1 MTICKKPSGKTVP
14 VKEGEDAGTEPPQH
28 SRRNGWS
35 WPPHPL
41 QFVAWFTFLLFT
53 IIGFGILVPLLPRH
67 WVAAGYV
74 FMGVLFMLHLIVHFL
89 AVTID
94 PADEHVRAKGSPGPL
109 PVFDR
114 TKHAH
119 VIENMH
125 CYICEV
131 DVGDKSKHCSL
142 CNKCVSNFDHH
153 CKWLNNCVGGKN
165 YWLFF
170 NCLISAFLGTVV
182 LSTISSYVFVV
193 YFVDP
198 AALRSDQHFEAIQN
212 LSDTWYVFLPAA
224 PVETQAS
231 VILGLAALVSVMG
244 LITILLIGQLLC
256 FHIYL
261 LWNKLSTYEYIMHQ
275 RQKQEMKSNSR
286 EPEAGGTPPTIQEQN
301 ENYGGSLVY
310 TNPDV
315 LIEGPSS
322 GSLNTDCSWMLSR
335 VFLSAAADV
344 FPSLP
349 VQLQLDVFP
358 SLPVQLQL
366 DVFPSLPVQ
375 LQLDVFPSL
384 PVQLQL
390 DVFPSLPVQLQLDVF
405 PSLPV
410 QLQLDVFPSLPV
422 QLQLDVFPGLPVQLQ
437 LCTGRLW
444 DTFSQDLSRRARSH
458 SECCGDSGITDG
470 AEKVVTEESPSLL
483 DSMRAMIE
491 EVNAAVDLRIAPQSP
506 RPSTSQR
513 SHTFDSAFD
522 LDEGE
527 LVSDLDSASSDNGSG
542 RPLFLPE
549 ETDCLLKTIRATM
562 DIEEVRGGGLF
573 KSCAPALFPVLG
585 AGTPSCECRCGGAG
599 ENQLPKKKKKRT
611 KGNRISPEDSN
622 KPSGDIP
629 SLHAL
634 PLSNGENEVPVSLA
648 PPGLDIHSPNF
659 PSRSLPVLAPINM
672 CPVQAAGP
680 PAEYHSDS
688 AESMEEI
695 PVAQTHLGSSS
706 MSENLFLT
714 PRNPKVT
721 ASEREHGPRPS
732 YFWPGTLQ
740 KFELL
745 PKTPSVFVSDSSGK
759 PLPNGLAEEAKAQD
773 SHETRYKKMWVAKGM
788 EGEQVLSISNADV
801 LPSISANK

>member
-74 FMGVLFMLHLIVHFL
+74 FMGVLFTLHLIVHFL

-198 AALRSDQHFEAIQN
+198 AALRSDQQFEAIQN

-286 EPEAGGTPPTIQEQN
+286 EPEAGGTPPTVREQN

-322 GSLNTDCSWMLSR
+322 GSLNTDS
-335 VFLSAAADV
+335 
-344 FPSLP
+344 P
-349 VQLQLDVFP
+349 V
-358 SLPVQLQL
+358 
-366 DVFPSLPVQ
+366 
-375 LQLDVFPSL
+375 
-384 PVQLQL
+384 
-390 DVFPSLPVQLQLDVF
+390 
-405 PSLPV
+405 
-410 QLQLDVFPSLPV
+410 
-422 QLQLDVFPGLPVQLQ
+422 
-437 LCTGRLW
+437 
-444 DTFSQDLSRRARSH
+444 AMNANH
-458 SECCGDSGITDG
+458 GDP
-470 AEKVVTEESPSLL
+470 E
-483 DSMRAMIE
+483 
-491 EVNAAVDLRIAPQSP
+491 
-506 RPSTSQR
+506 
-513 SHTFDSAFD
+513 FD
-522 LDEGE
+522 L
-527 LVSDLDSASSDNGSG
+527 
-542 RPLFLPE
+542 
-549 ETDCLLKTIRATM
+549 KT
-562 DIEEVRGGGLF
+562 
-573 KSCAPALFPVLG
+573 SPAEQKKPKK
-585 AGTPSCECRCGGAG
+585 
-599 ENQLPKKKKKRT
+599 KKKKKRT

-634 PLSNGENEVPVSLA
+634 PLSHGENEVPVSLA
-648 PPGLDIHSPNF
+648 PPGPDIHSPNF

-714 PRNPKVT
+714 PRNPNVT

>member
-14 VKEGEDAGTEPPQH
+14 DKEEVDTVAETLQH

-41 QFVAWFTFLLFT
+41 QFVAWFTYLLFT

-74 FMGVLFMLHLIVHFL
+74 CMGVLFTFHCIVHFL

-94 PADEHVRAKGSPGPL
+94 PADDNVRAKSSPGPL

-131 DVGDKSKHCSL
+131 DVGAKSKHCSL

-170 NCLISAFLGTVV
+170 NCLISAFLGTVL
-182 LSTISSYVFVV
+182 LSTISSYVFVA

-198 AALRSDQHFEAIQN
+198 AVLRTDQHFEAFWN
-212 LSDTWYVFLPAA
+212 LSDVWFVFLPSA

-275 RQKQEMKSNSR
+275 RQRQEMKSHCR
-286 EPEAGGTPPTIQEQN
+286 DLEPAGTPPTGRTQN
-301 ENYGGSLVY
+301 ESYGGSLIY

-322 GSLNTDCSWMLSR
+322 GSLNTDSP
-335 VFLSAAADV
+335 VPPNADNENRDPD
-344 FPSLP
+344 FERK
-349 VQLQLDVFP
+349 
-358 SLPVQLQL
+358 
-366 DVFPSLPVQ
+366 
-375 LQLDVFPSL
+375 
-384 PVQLQL
+384 
-390 DVFPSLPVQLQLDVF
+390 
-405 PSLPV
+405 
-410 QLQLDVFPSLPV
+410 
-422 QLQLDVFPGLPVQLQ
+422 
-437 LCTGRLW
+437 T
-444 DTFSQDLSRRARSH
+444 
-458 SECCGDSGITDG
+458 
-470 AEKVVTEESPSLL
+470 SP
-483 DSMRAMIE
+483 AG
-491 EVNAAVDLRIAPQSP
+491 
-506 RPSTSQR
+506 QR
-513 SHTFDSAFD
+513 K
-522 LDEGE
+522 
-527 LVSDLDSASSDNGSG
+527 
-542 RPLFLPE
+542 P
-549 ETDCLLKTIRATM
+549 K
-562 DIEEVRGGGLF
+562 
-573 KSCAPALFPVLG
+573 K
-585 AGTPSCECRCGGAG
+585 
-599 ENQLPKKKKKRT
+599 KKKKKRT
-611 KGNRISPEDSN
+611 KSNKISPEDSN
-622 KPSGDIP
+622 KHCGDIP
-629 SLHAL
+629 GVRVI
-634 PLSNGENEVPVSLA
+634 PPSNEDNEIPVSPTPPALA
-648 PPGLDIHSPNF
+648 GQSPNF
-659 PSRSLPVLAPINM
+659 PSRPLPVLASINLH
-672 CPVQAAGP
+672 PVQAAGP

-714 PRNPKVT
+714 PRSPTDTV
-721 ASEREHGPRPS
+721 SECDPAPRQS
-732 YFWPGTLQ
+732 YFWPVTLQ

-745 PKTPSVFVSDSSGK
+745 PKTPSVFVSESSGK
-759 PLPNGLAEEAKAQD
+759 PVSNGLIDELKAQD
-773 SHETRYKKMWVAKGM
+773 GHEKRYKKMWAAKGM
-788 EGEQVLSISNADV
+788 EGEQVLSISNAEA
-801 LPSISANK
+801 LPSICANK

>member
-1 MTICKKPSGKTVP
+1 MTICRKPSGKAVP
-14 VKEGEDAGTEPPQH
+14 NKEGEDTVTEPPQN
-28 SRRNGWS
+28 SRKNGWS

-41 QFVAWFTFLLFT
+41 QFVAWLTFLLFT

-74 FMGVLFMLHLIVHFL
+74 CMGVLFTLHCIVHFL

-94 PADEHVRAKGSPGPL
+94 PADENVRAKNSPGPL

-131 DVGDKSKHCSL
+131 DVGAKSKHCSL

-170 NCLISAFLGTVV
+170 NCLISAFLGTVL
-182 LSTISSYVFVV
+182 LSTISSYVFVA

-212 LSDTWYVFLPAA
+212 HSDVWYVFLPAS

-286 EPEAGGTPPTIQEQN
+286 DPEIEGTPPTSQAQN
-301 ENYGGSLVY
+301 ESYAGSLIY

-322 GSLNTDCSWMLSR
+322 GSLNTDS
-335 VFLSAAADV
+335 
-344 FPSLP
+344 P
-349 VQLQLDVFP
+349 VPMNDDQVNRDPELDP
-358 SLPVQLQL
+358 K
-366 DVFPSLPVQ
+366 
-375 LQLDVFPSL
+375 
-384 PVQLQL
+384 
-390 DVFPSLPVQLQLDVF
+390 
-405 PSLPV
+405 
-410 QLQLDVFPSLPV
+410 
-422 QLQLDVFPGLPVQLQ
+422 
-437 LCTGRLW
+437 T
-444 DTFSQDLSRRARSH
+444 
-458 SECCGDSGITDG
+458 
-470 AEKVVTEESPSLL
+470 SP
-483 DSMRAMIE
+483 
-491 EVNAAVDLRIAPQSP
+491 
-506 RPSTSQR
+506 
-513 SHTFDSAFD
+513 
-522 LDEGE
+522 
-527 LVSDLDSASSDNGSG
+527 
-542 RPLFLPE
+542 
-549 ETDCLLKTIRATM
+549 
-562 DIEEVRGGGLF
+562 
-573 KSCAPALFPVLG
+573 
-585 AGTPSCECRCGGAG
+585 AGQKKPKK
-599 ENQLPKKKKKRT
+599 KKKKKRT
-611 KGNRISPEDSN
+611 KGNKISPEDSN
-622 KPSGDIP
+622 KHLGDVPGLRVI
-629 SLHAL
+629 
-634 PLSNGENEVPVSLA
+634 PLSNEENDVPVSLA
-648 PPGLDIHSPNF
+648 APVLAVHSPNF
-659 PSRSLPVLAPINM
+659 PSRSLPVFAPVNLH
-672 CPVQAAGP
+672 PVQAAGP

-714 PRNPKVT
+714 PRSPKDIV
-721 ASEREHGPRPS
+721 SKCEPGPRQS
-732 YFWPGTLQ
+732 YFWPATLQ

-745 PKTPSVFVSDSSGK
+745 PKTPSIFVSESSGK
-759 PLPNGLAEEAKAQD
+759 PLSNGLVDEPKAQD

-788 EGEQVLSISNADV
+788 EGEQVLSISNAEV
-801 LPSISANK
+801 LPSISANQ